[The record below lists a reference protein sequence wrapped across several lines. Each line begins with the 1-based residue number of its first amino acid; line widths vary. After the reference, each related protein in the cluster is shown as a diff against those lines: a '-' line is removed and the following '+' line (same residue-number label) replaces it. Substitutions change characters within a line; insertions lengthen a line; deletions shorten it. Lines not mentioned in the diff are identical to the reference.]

1 LEVAVNCRSLRHV
14 WKVFVVEDV
23 SWQQIK
29 RPDCHDEAKKS
40 AAFAGNL
47 IFQSGISTTSCW
59 VFTIDQS
66 CWRLA
71 ERIMFSARL
80 EAIIPFEVIS
90 AVSAI

>member
-1 LEVAVNCRSLRHV
+1 MMKPKN
-14 WKVFVVEDV
+14 
-23 SWQQIK
+23 
-29 RPDCHDEAKKS
+29 S

-71 ERIMFSARL
+71 ERMMFSARL